1 MNGKVT
7 LRLLGQ
13 DRQIIG
19 GPFDSWDSTGIS
31 LCLDPTATKR
41 LSATLILDI
50 ADFTAPTDA
59 QLHATVATLLDAM
72 RTRPAEPV
80 YIGCK
85 AGYGR
90 TGTFIAALAKLAGHP
105 DPIAWTRRHYHPSA
119 IETKAQEQAINAFTP
134 ARQAS
139 R

>member
-19 GPFDSWDSTGIS
+19 GPFDSWDGTGIS
-31 LCLDPTATKR
+31 LCLDPTASKR
-41 LSATLILDI
+41 GPATIILDI

-59 QLHATVATLLDAM
+59 QLHATVATLLAVL
-72 RTRPAEPV
+72 RARPAEPV

-105 DPIAWTRRHYHPSA
+105 DPVAWTRRHYHPGA
-119 IETKAQEQAINAFTP
+119 VETTAQEDAIAAFTP
-134 ARQAS
+134 
-139 R
+139 

>member
-1 MNGKVT
+1 MNGSVT

-13 DRQIIG
+13 DRRITG
-19 GPFDSWDSTGIS
+19 GPFDSWTSAGIG

-41 LSATLILDI
+41 HTATLILDLP
-50 ADFTAPTDA
+50 DFTAPTQV
-59 QLHATVATLLDAM
+59 QLQTTLSSLLDAM
-72 RTRPAEPV
+72 RAHPEAPV

-105 DPIAWTRRHYHPSA
+105 DPVAWTRSHYHPGA
-119 IETKAQEQAINAFTP
+119 VETEAQEAAVAAFTP
-134 ARQAS
+134 APDAL
-139 R
+139 